1 MFMCRNGW
9 TDHRWLYG
17 RKVSRNNERG
27 TVFKMS
33 NVTEILEI
41 LSRKSWA
48 NDERVIFQ
56 LKGKIIARNVWWENA
71 VKRDDSFNLVVN
83 CSNG

>member
-1 MFMCRNGW
+1 
-9 TDHRWLYG
+9 
-17 RKVSRNNERG
+17 
-27 TVFKMS
+27 MS

-71 VKRDDSFNLVVN
+71 VKR
-83 CSNG
+83 